1 MWHCFY
7 SHYWV
12 NRAYCDYDDL
22 RSAAIDA
29 WQKTALDPETIKL
42 FTEFPKLSTIINY
55 N

>member
-1 MWHCFY
+1 MWHYFR

-22 RSAAIDA
+22 RSTAIDA
-29 WQKTALDPETIKL
+29 WQKTALDPEAIKL
-42 FTEFPKLSTIINY
+42 FAEFPMLSAIINY